1 MWRVIRAS
9 MRLFFFLLVSLLT
22 VLTVAAGNIL
32 LRIFSHS
39 WSVRWKNLIIR
50 SWAATTSFI
59 LGVKI
64 SKQGTPPE
72 PPFFLVSNHLSYLD
86 VVPLWRYLDAT
97 FVAKSE
103 IKGWPFFG
111 WGTQTLG
118 VLFID
123 RELKRD
129 VQRMNQRISE
139 TISQDQGVIL
149 FPEGTSTEGTEVLP
163 FNTSLLKYAAQ
174 HQMPVNF
181 ATIRYHTTDDQ
192 TKPSKHICW
201 WGDMEFLPH
210 FWELLKIPRFEAE
223 LTFGDYRV
231 TQSDRKELAEMLH
244 GAVARQ
250 FVPITD
256 QSEPVNGK

>member
-9 MRLFFFLLVSLLT
+9 IRLLSFLVVSLLT

-50 SWAATTSFI
+50 SWAAATSFI
-59 LGVKI
+59 LGIKI
-64 SKQGTPPE
+64 RKRGTPPE
-72 PPFFLVSNHLSYLD
+72 PPFFLVCNHLSYLD

-129 VQRMNQRISE
+129 VQRMNDRISD
-139 TISQDQGVIL
+139 TISKDQGVIL
-149 FPEGTSTEGTEVLP
+149 FPEGTSTEGAEVMP
-163 FNTSLLKYAAQ
+163 FNAPLLKYAAQ
-174 HQMPVNF
+174 NQLPVNF
-181 ATIRYHTTDDQ
+181 ATIRYHTTNDQ
-192 TKPSKHICW
+192 IKPSKQICW

-210 FWELLKIPRFEAE
+210 FWELLKISRFEAE
-223 LTFGDYRV
+223 LTFGDHRV
-231 TQSDRKELAEMLH
+231 TESDRKELAERLH
-244 GAVARQ
+244 RAVARQ
-250 FVPITD
+250 FVPIVD
-256 QSEPVNGK
+256 QPESVNDK